1 MDIFRRIREYSWA
14 VRKIDQSENLE
25 GTWKKTMHESKQW
38 DKMSFGD
45 TEVFLEARNAKPR
58 EVDKDYR
65 GCFLCATHT
74 PLDFHIFM

>member
-1 MDIFRRIREYSWA
+1 
-14 VRKIDQSENLE
+14 
-25 GTWKKTMHESKQW
+25 MHESKQW

-74 PLDFHIFM
+74 PLDFHVFMWVADFHMASCPFFCLRVFL